1 MRALIATRDI
11 AGQAYRPHVTRSR
24 SGVRDPAI
32 VGSRTPTVGLDAKPR
47 SVSVVE
53 MRFEDAITKDGGP
66 LSGLPSMVE
75 NQLLRVLPSGG
86 VRAAVVARQL
96 GMSMRSL
103 TRRLAEEGTTFGEI
117 LDGLRNRLAHRYLE
131 DERMSLQQIAW
142 LLGYSEPTAFNH
154 AFKRWFG
161 TPAGRAALAAA

>member
-1 MRALIATRDI
+1 
-11 AGQAYRPHVTRSR
+11 V
-24 SGVRDPAI
+24 I
-32 VGSRTPTVGLDAKPR
+32 VGSLTPTVGPDAKPR
-47 SVSVVE
+47 SVSAVE

-86 VRAAVVARQL
+86 VQAAVIARQL
-96 GMSMRSL
+96 DMSMRSL

-117 LDGLRNRLAHRYLE
+117 LDGLRNRLALRYLE
-131 DERMSLQQIAW
+131 DQRMSLQQIAW

-161 TPAGRAALAAA
+161 TSPGRAAFAAA